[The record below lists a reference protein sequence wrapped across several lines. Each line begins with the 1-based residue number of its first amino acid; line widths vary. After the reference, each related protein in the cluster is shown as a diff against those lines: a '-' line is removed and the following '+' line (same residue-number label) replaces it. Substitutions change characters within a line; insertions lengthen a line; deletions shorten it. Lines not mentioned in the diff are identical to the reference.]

1 MYLFIAT
8 DYPVYIADGLYLVQD
23 KFSTILKRYY
33 EAFGSITLCSR
44 FINDIPPSNY
54 IDVSDFIRAIVSIDL
69 PTSLFALDNNKIKKG
84 IIPCDLV
91 VGRFDSIVACRA
103 AMIAHRLGKPFF
115 AEIMADAWDGYWNH
129 GIKGKLLAPY
139 MLFANK
145 RAIRNADFALY
156 VTQFFLQDRYPCKGI
171 CEHASNVF
179 IPELDEHILQERLLR
194 IKNMDIKSI
203 TMATTANVDVPAK
216 GQQYVIK
223 ALPKLKEKGVV
234 VKYFLL
240 GGGDSHYLKQIAQ
253 NCGVEDQVVFC
264 GEKSLHDV
272 LVFLDSI
279 DIYIQ
284 PSLQE
289 GLPRAIIEAMSRAL
303 PCLGSTT
310 AGIPELLPEDCL
322 FERRAVNGIVNTV
335 LGVLSINN
343 LEYLA
348 RYSFNTSKDY
358 TDKILSERRNAFYNK
373 IKEAIKA

>member
-1 MYLFIAT
+1 MNVFIAT
-8 DYPVYIADGLYLVQD
+8 DYRVYIVNGQYLVQD

-44 FINDIPPSNY
+44 FINDTPPSNY
-54 IDVSDFIRAIVSIDL
+54 IDVSVFIRSIVAIDI
-69 PTSLFALDNNKIKKG
+69 PTSLLALDNNKIKKG

-129 GIKGKLLAPY
+129 GIKGKIMAPY

-145 RAIRNADFALY
+145 KAVRNADFALY
-156 VTQFFLQDRYPCKGI
+156 VTTYFLQDRYPSKGI

-179 IPELDEHILQERLLR
+179 IPELDDHILQNRLMR

-203 TMATTANVDVPAK
+203 TMATTANVDVSAK

-223 ALPKLKEKGVV
+223 ALPKLKDKGIV
-234 VKYFLL
+234 VKYFLI

-253 NCGVEDQVVFC
+253 KCGVEDQVVFC
-264 GEKSLHDV
+264 GEKSLQDV
-272 LVFLDSI
+272 FMFLDSI

-289 GLPRAIIEAMSRAL
+289 GLPRAIIEAMSRAV

-310 AGIPELLPEDCL
+310 AGIPELLPEECL
-322 FERRAVNGIVNTV
+322 FERRAVNGVVNTV
-335 LGVLSINN
+335 LGVLNKN
-343 LEYLA
+343 KLDFLA

-358 TDKILSERRNAFYNK
+358 TDLVLSERRNAFYNR